1 MGDKNFT
8 NNTDPEVNPDVEHTF
23 GGGTFNFSSPSNPS
37 ENTSWSVLLVEFL
50 SPITMGDV
58 I

>member
-1 MGDKNFT
+1 MGEKNST

-37 ENTSWSVLLVEFL
+37 ENTSTFGSERRFYAGNGKL
-50 SPITMGDV
+50 
-58 I
+58 